1 MLSILTTTAKKADS
15 EEQLAQKMRQGDR
28 KAMGEIYSRYA
39 PRLLAICSRY
49 VADRENCRD
58 VLQDSFIKAFTHAD
72 SYRPRE
78 GATLLSWL
86 SRIVVNESINFL
98 KRNSRL
104 GFIDSEEAIADV
116 AEPDPD
122 TSDIAL
128 PLLMEMIEKLPT
140 GYRTVLN
147 LYIFEQKSHGE
158 IARMLN
164 ISEGTSASQYSR
176 AKRMLAK
183 QINDY
188 KKLTE

>member
-1 MLSILTTTAKKADS
+1 MNLKSYS
-15 EEQLAQKMRQGDR
+15 EEQLAALMRKGDR
-28 KAMGEIYSRYA
+28 TAMGEVYSRYA

-49 VADRENCRD
+49 VTDRENCRD
-58 VLQDSFIKAFTHAD
+58 ILQDSFVKAFTHAD

-86 SRIVVNESINFL
+86 SRIVVNEAINFL

-104 GFIDSEEAIADV
+104 GLIDSEEAIPDV
-116 AEPDPD
+116 ADDDPD

-128 PLLMEMIEKLPT
+128 PIIMEMIEQLPT

-147 LYIFEQKSHGE
+147 LYIFEQKSHIE

-164 ISEGTSASQYSR
+164 ISEGTSASQFSR

-183 QINDY
+183 QIKEY
-188 KKLTE
+188 KKHEQ

>member
-1 MLSILTTTAKKADS
+1 MQSNTYS
-15 EEQLAQKMRQGDR
+15 EEQLASLMRQGDR

-49 VADRENCRD
+49 VTERENCRD

-72 SYRPRE
+72 SYKPRE

-86 SRIVVNESINFL
+86 SRIVVNEAINFL

-104 GFIDSEEAIADV
+104 GFIDSEEAISDV
-116 AEPDPD
+116 ADDADPD

-128 PLLMEMIEKLPT
+128 PIVMELIEKLPT

-147 LYIFEQKSHGE
+147 LYVFERKSHIE
-158 IARMLN
+158 IAHMLN
-164 ISEGTSASQYSR
+164 ISEGTSASQFSR

-183 QINDY
+183 QIQEY
-188 KKLTE
+188 KKHAE